1 MPSKEV
7 GEENREACPWLRTRI
22 CTMFSLTLR
31 MPFACPAEQEELEL
45 SRLALSAKC
54 SFQVLYGLLYFL
66 MNSKY
71 YNSLCDSWRIT
82 APFWAPLSDRRSEW
96 IVTCLPQRG
105 RRRAYTSIHFGL
117 FQVPLIFLS
126 KIK

>member
-1 MPSKEV
+1 M
-7 GEENREACPWLRTRI
+7 
-22 CTMFSLTLR
+22 LTLLR
-31 MPFACPAEQEELEL
+31 KAAFNKGEQGLAGPGKNLPQEELEL